1 MLQPWPKPDEAL
13 IDPDAEREMRWVM
26 DFILGI
32 RRIKGEMNIS
42 PGKPVPVLL
51 ANVSPEDE
59 RFLDANR
66 HYLDFLARTA
76 SVEIL
81 KPGQTP
87 PEAATA
93 LVGEMEVLIPM
104 ADLIDKEAELK
115 RLEKEIA
122 KLKAEA
128 ERAEKKLSN
137 PGFTDKAP
145 PAVVDKERNK
155 LDSARTALDK
165 LSEQAERIRNL

>member
-1 MLQPWPKPDEAL
+1 MLQPWPEPDDSLVNEE
-13 IDPDAEREMRWVM
+13 AEREMRWVM

-51 ANVSPEDE
+51 ANVSAEDE
-59 RFLDANR
+59 RLLAANR
-66 HYLDFLARTA
+66 PYLDFLARTG

-81 KPGQTP
+81 RPGETP

-93 LVGEMEVLIPM
+93 LVGEMEVLIPL
-104 ADLIDKEAELK
+104 AGLIDKEAELK

-122 KLKAEA
+122 RLRQEV
-128 ERAEKKLSN
+128 ERAEKKLAN
-137 PGFTDKAP
+137 PGFVDKAP
-145 PAVVDKERNK
+145 EAVVNKEREK
-155 LDSARTALDK
+155 LDGARSALDK
-165 LSEQAERIRNL
+165 LAQQAERIRNL